1 MDEFVSVCQDDS
13 FKSRIA
19 MFNNNGIKKE
29 LPADPFQVEDP
40 FKSDLLKGQNSSLT
54 VIYESHVFMLSDV
67 DCYCL
72 LLIYIDFFLFSQI
85 HLEKILS
92 KKTIPSREP
101 HLTTF
106 SRDPTRRTCLA
117 LEILSVENPHHQL
130 RYDSLFLF
138 LFLVLI
144 NVPFKCSLILNVWGI
159 CKLNSLFIL
168 SVSLYLFIF
177 SRAPLGVA
185 THLHQTALKRRIQ
198 VGSLCRY
205 LNMQSCFYQVLSAWL
220 NAEPVTNNICFYF

>member
-1 MDEFVSVCQDDS
+1 MNEFVSVCQDDS

-19 MFNNNGIKKE
+19 MFNNGSKKE

-54 VIYESHVFMLSDV
+54 VIYELYVFMLSDV

-117 LEILSVENPHHQL
+117 LEILSVENPHYQL
-130 RYDSLFLF
+130 RYDSLF

-144 NVPFKCSLILNVWGI
+144 NVPFTCSLILNV
-159 CKLNSLFIL
+159 
-168 SVSLYLFIF
+168 
-177 SRAPLGVA
+177 
-185 THLHQTALKRRIQ
+185 
-198 VGSLCRY
+198 
-205 LNMQSCFYQVLSAWL
+205 
-220 NAEPVTNNICFYF
+220 